1 MSNEEIAHVI
11 ETATNQL
18 YAAMVGGD
26 AETYGQLVSDELV
39 YVHSTGDRDSKGSVL
54 KKVGSGVYGGVAKI
68 VYTPAEIWVLGEVVV
83 ALGTAAPTL
92 RAEGSTPPRPVSTA
106 NVWRHVDG
114 RWQLLVH
121 HMTKTPQAS

>member
-1 MSNEEIAHVI
+1 MANKDTARAI
-11 ETATNQL
+11 EAATNQL

-39 YVHSTGDRDSKGSVL
+39 YVHSTGDRDSKRSVL
-54 KKVGSGVYGGVAKI
+54 EKVGSGVYGGVAKI
-68 VYTPAEIWVLGEVVV
+68 VYTPAEIWVLDEVVV

-106 NVWRHVDG
+106 NVWHHVDG

-121 HMTKTPQAS
+121 HMTKTPQAG